1 MNKARGR
8 TGILTVLG
16 LWLALGGMAAAATRN
31 WKNTGTDWGT
41 AANWVENAV
50 PVGTDT
56 VVIPSV
62 PTNQP
67 TIADARS
74 ISNLTIN
81 GNNPTPL
88 WNIGGAG
95 TLTIDGGTVT
105 FQTGGQALMS
115 CNLALN
121 GNTSFI
127 VGPYSQPPTL
137 WLLGTLTGTGPLN
150 QTLLS
155 GWNNFWAPSPA
166 CRPATW

>member
-1 MNKARGR
+1 MDQAQRR
-8 TGILTVLG
+8 TGILTAVG
-16 LWLALGGMAAAATRN
+16 LWLALGGAAAAATRN

-41 AANWVENAV
+41 AANRVENAV
-50 PVGTDT
+50 PTNTDT

-62 PTNQP
+62 PTSQP

-74 ISNLTIN
+74 ISNLTI
-81 GNNPTPL
+81 
-88 WNIGGAG
+88 
-95 TLTIDGGTVT
+95 
-105 FQTGGQALMS
+105 
-115 CNLALN
+115 N